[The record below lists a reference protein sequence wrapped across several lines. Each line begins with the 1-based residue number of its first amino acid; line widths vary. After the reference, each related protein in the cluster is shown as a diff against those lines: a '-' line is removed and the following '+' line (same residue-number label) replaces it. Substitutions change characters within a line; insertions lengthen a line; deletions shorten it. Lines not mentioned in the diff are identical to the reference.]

1 MPQRIRLILNPISG
15 RTRGNRSL
23 MHLFRRLRSAGTDL
37 ELFRTTAPGDACRL
51 ACDAARAGVN
61 LVIVAGG
68 DGTVSEVVCGL
79 RDATDPAPRDPAP
92 TSAPRDP
99 APSSP
104 PHRDLSTMP
113 PVLIAPR
120 GTENVL
126 AKYLG
131 LRLDGDALADAALNG
146 REQEID
152 IGLCNGRPF
161 MLVAG
166 VGFDAEVVRRVHAAR
181 GRHLDYSA
189 YVWPLWRTFWSYR
202 HPAICVD
209 VDGQRV
215 FEGPGLAIAG
225 NIPRYAMG
233 LRLLR
238 DARPDDGLLDVCIF
252 AVRTRRG
259 LIRHAVRAALARHVG
274 QPDVVYRQGRVVR
287 IAAANESHRDA
298 SDSSHGAATDSQR
311 VATDSPSRAA
321 MAPPHRP
328 QRESPAPC
336 VELDGDPGG
345 ELPIEL
351 EVIPRGA
358 RFIVPQSWRM

>member
-1 MPQRIRLILNPISG
+1 MPQRVKVILNPISG
-15 RTRGNRSL
+15 RTLGNRSL
-23 MHLFRRLRSAGTDL
+23 MHLFRRLRSAGHDL
-37 ELFRTTAPGDACRL
+37 ELFRTTGPGDARRL
-51 ACDAARAGVN
+51 AREAARTGVD

-68 DGTVSEVVCGL
+68 DGTVSEVVSGL

-92 TSAPRDP
+92 SL
-99 APSSP
+99 SP
-104 PHRDLSTMP
+104 PPDLSTLP

-131 LRLDGDALADAALNG
+131 LRLDGDVLADAALNG
-146 REQEID
+146 RAQEID

-181 GRHLDYSA
+181 GRHLDYGA
-189 YVWPLWRTFWSYR
+189 YFWPLWRTFWSYR

-233 LRLLR
+233 LGLLR

-252 AVRTRRG
+252 AVRSRRG

-287 IAAANESHRDA
+287 IAAANQSH
-298 SDSSHGAATDSQR
+298 SAAALDTPYGS
-311 VATDSPSRAA
+311 ATDSP
-321 MAPPHRP
+321 HRS

-345 ELPIEL
+345 ALPIEL
-351 EVIPRGA
+351 EAISRGA
-358 RFIVPQSWRM
+358 RFIVPQGWRM

>member
-1 MPQRIRLILNPISG
+1 MPHRIRIIINPISG

-37 ELFRTTAPGDACRL
+37 ELFRTTGPGDARRL
-51 ACDAARAGVN
+51 ACDAARTGVD

-79 RDATDPAPRDPAP
+79 RDATVP
-92 TSAPRDP
+92 TPRDP

-104 PHRDLSTMP
+104 PHRDPSTMP

-146 REQEID
+146 RAQEID

-189 YVWPLWRTFWSYR
+189 YAWPLWRTFWSYR
-202 HPAICVD
+202 HPTICVD

-274 QPDVVYRQGRVVR
+274 RPDVVYRQGRVVR
-287 IAAANESHRDA
+287 IAAANESHRDG
-298 SDSSHGAATDSQR
+298 SDSPHGAATDSQR
-311 VATDSPSRAA
+311 VATD
-321 MAPPHRP
+321 PPRRS
-328 QRESPAPC
+328 QRESPVPC

-358 RFIVPQSWRM
+358 RFIVPQGWRM

>member
-1 MPQRIRLILNPISG
+1 MFQRVHVILNPVSG
-15 RTRGNRSL
+15 RTRGDRPL
-23 MHLFRRLRSAGTDL
+23 MHLFRRLRAAGASL
-37 ELFRTTAPGDACRL
+37 ELFRTTGPGDARRL
-51 ACDAARAGVN
+51 ACDAARTGVD

-79 RDATDPAPRDPAP
+79 REAANPALRDAV
-92 TSAPRDP
+92 
-99 APSSP
+99 
-104 PHRDLSTMP
+104 STMP

-131 LRLDGDALADAALNG
+131 LRLDGDVLSDAAMNG
-146 REQEID
+146 RAQEID
-152 IGLCNGRPF
+152 IGVCTGRSSSSRPF

-181 GRHLDYSA
+181 GRHLDYGA

-215 FEGPGLAIAG
+215 FEGPGLVIAG

-274 QPDVVYRQGRVVR
+274 RPDVVYGQGRIVR
-287 IAAANESHRDA
+287 IAVQAKPGVAQANSLCDREADLTGTGAARSPGA
-298 SDSSHGAATDSQR
+298 SRSHGAA
-311 VATDSPSRAA
+311 ATDTPYRS
-321 MAPPHRP
+321 

-345 ELPIEL
+345 ELPIDL

-358 RFIVPQSWRM
+358 RFIVPQTWRSGTG